1 MDFISVELTNLFENM
16 KKEIKENIIEAIRTE
31 IANLN
36 IAEIIRENNK
46 QFEQLK
52 QENGELREIIIK
64 LKKEIESNKRKN
76 NLIFFGIKED
86 KNENFEKI
94 ENVVLDVCNNKLLVE
109 FFNKS
114 RVNYVRRFGRDK
126 DKIRPVLVSCV
137 SKIDR

>member
-1 MDFISVELTNLFENM
+1 MDFISVELTLFENM

-64 LKKEIESNKRKN
+64 LKKEIESIKRKN

>member
-1 MDFISVELTNLFENM
+1 MDFISVELTLFENM

>member
-64 LKKEIESNKRKN
+64 LKKEIESIKRKN

-109 FFNKS
+109 IDKS